1 MQKFRNKKLHLQL
14 RQIHGIFWPDAIR
27 NEELWESTQKEEVAI
42 SIMIGETE
50 MVWLYLEERERTPP
64 ESHGILNA
72 KGNREDRLQC
82 NRGDVQSE

>member
-1 MQKFRNKKLHLQL
+1 
-14 RQIHGIFWPDAIR
+14 
-27 NEELWESTQKEEVAI
+27 
-42 SIMIGETE
+42 MIGETE